1 MSSTKKRRKKR
12 KRSGLWALAAIAAV
26 IVMVIVAGSY
36 KLQKQLSADT
46 KKEADLQAQYNE
58 ELQRSQD
65 IEEYAKYTKTRKYIE
80 EVAKEKLRLVY
91 EDETIFKDEDGE

>member
-58 ELQRSQD
+58 EEQRSQD

-80 EVAKEKLRLVY
+80 EVAKEKLGLVY

>member
-1 MSSTKKRRKKR
+1 MSSTKKRRKKK

-80 EVAKEKLRLVY
+80 EVAKEKLGLVY

>member
-1 MSSTKKRRKKR
+1 MSSTKKRRKKK
-12 KRSGLWALAAIAAV
+12 KRSGLWALTAIAAV

-80 EVAKEKLRLVY
+80 EVAKEKLGLVY

>member
-46 KKEADLQAQYNE
+46 KKEAALQAQYNE

-80 EVAKEKLRLVY
+80 EVAKEKLGLVY

>member
-46 KKEADLQAQYNE
+46 KKEADLQAQYKE

-80 EVAKEKLRLVY
+80 EVAKEKLGLVY

>member
-46 KKEADLQAQYNE
+46 KKEADLQAQYE
-58 ELQRSQD
+58 EEQQRSQD

-80 EVAKEKLRLVY
+80 EVAKEKLGLVY